1 MRKVEGAVGDLLRG
15 VLLLLAVVAGA
26 QLLRLDVRSLG
37 LAWLAAQRGERVCL
51 LLLGCLRLLR
61 GCLLLRRRL
70 WGLRGLRRL
79 LRRRGRRLLL
89 RHPHVARGR
98 RGGCGAA
105 DAVTASVGDLAV
117 VAGTPGWPLG
127 GKYWSNSLTSKVS
140 MLEMTSL
147 LSSPMSTSRKSM
159 GGCLPPSARGRPS
172 RFRSTL
178 PACTSVLGVV
188 GGVGGP

>member
-1 MRKVEGAVGDLLRG
+1 MTVVGAGVLMVSVVVLRAGDGRVGGAVVRKVEGAVGDLLRG

-79 LRRRGRRLLL
+79 LRRRG
-89 RHPHVARGR
+89 
-98 RGGCGAA
+98 GACCFDIHTWPA
-105 DAVTASVGDLAV
+105 
-117 VAGTPGWPLG
+117 VAGVGA
-127 GKYWSNSLTSKVS
+127 V
-140 MLEMTSL
+140 L
-147 LSSPMSTSRKSM
+147 LMP
-159 GGCLPPSARGRPS
+159 
-172 RFRSTL
+172 
-178 PACTSVLGVV
+178 
-188 GGVGGP
+188 